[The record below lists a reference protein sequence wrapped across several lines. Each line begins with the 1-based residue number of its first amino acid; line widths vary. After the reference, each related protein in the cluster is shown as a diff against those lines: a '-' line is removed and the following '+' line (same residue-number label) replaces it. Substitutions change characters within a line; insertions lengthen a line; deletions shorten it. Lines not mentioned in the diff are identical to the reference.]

1 MTNKNIISFL
11 FFIFLSSIIR
21 AEIITFDSHID
32 IPFDFME
39 NPNHDPGDNSDMQ
52 VDIPKMQKGGM
63 DAGFF
68 VVYVPQGPLNEAGF
82 KNAKKLAEKKFKA
95 IVNMT
100 RSYSSKITLALS
112 PKDIYRAKENNLL
125 SAAIGIENGY
135 TIGEDISLL
144 DYYYSL
150 GARYMTL
157 AHIGHNQISDSSIPS
172 KRLNNSEKMHNGI
185 SPFGRKVIKR
195 MNNIGM
201 MVDISHI
208 SEEAAFEAIQL
219 SRSPVIASHSCAK
232 SIADHPRNLSDDLIL
247 ALASKGG
254 VIQVV
259 AFPNYVK
266 VDNSRFFAI
275 MELGKEV
282 AKIYGDRNFIPSMHA
297 IKDEYTEGMKEINKR
312 YPLPSVDDLIDHIDY
327 IVELVGIDYVGISS
341 DFGGGGILEGWID
354 ASQTNFVTER
364 LRKRGYSENDIK
376 KIWGENILRVWREV
390 EDISNLN

>member
-1 MTNKNIISFL
+1 MTNKNIVLFL
-11 FFIFLSSIIR
+11 FFIFLSGIIR

-39 NPNHDPGDNSDMQ
+39 NPKHDPGDNSDMQ

-82 KNAKKLAEKKFKA
+82 KNAKELAEKKFKA

-135 TIGEDISLL
+135 TIGKDISLL

-275 MELGKEV
+275 MDLGKEV

>member
-1 MTNKNIISFL
+1 M
-11 FFIFLSSIIR
+11 SSIIR

-39 NPNHDPGDNSDMQ
+39 NPKHDPGDNSDMQ

-82 KNAKKLAEKKFKA
+82 KNAKELAEKKFKA

-185 SPFGRKVIKR
+185 SSFGRKVIKR

-275 MELGKEV
+275 MDLGKEV

>member
-39 NPNHDPGDNSDMQ
+39 NSKHDPGDNSDMQ

-63 DAGFF
+63 DAAFF

-82 KNAKKLAEKKFKA
+82 KNAKELAEKKFKA

-135 TIGEDISLL
+135 TIGEDISLI

-185 SPFGRKVIKR
+185 SSFGRKVIKR

>member
-39 NPNHDPGDNSDMQ
+39 NSKHDPGDNSDMQ

-82 KNAKKLAEKKFKA
+82 KNAKELAEKKFKA

-185 SPFGRKVIKR
+185 SSFGRKVIKR

-282 AKIYGDRNFIPSMHA
+282 AKIYGNRNFIPSMHA

>member
-1 MTNKNIISFL
+1 MTNKNIILFL
-11 FFIFLSSIIR
+11 FFIFLSGIIR

-39 NPNHDPGDNSDMQ
+39 NPKHDPGDNSDMQ

-82 KNAKKLAEKKFKA
+82 KNAKELAEKKFKA

-185 SPFGRKVIKR
+185 SSFGRKVIKR

-219 SRSPVIASHSCAK
+219 SSSPVIASHSCAK

>member
-82 KNAKKLAEKKFKA
+82 KNAKELAEKKFKA

-100 RSYSSKITLALS
+100 KSYSSKITLALS

-185 SPFGRKVIKR
+185 SSFGRKVIKR

-219 SRSPVIASHSCAK
+219 SRSPVIASHSCVK

>member
-39 NPNHDPGDNSDMQ
+39 NSKHDPGDNSDMQ

-185 SPFGRKVIKR
+185 SSFGRKVIKR

>member
-11 FFIFLSSIIR
+11 IFIFLSGIIR

-39 NPNHDPGDNSDMQ
+39 NSKHDPGDNSDMQ

-82 KNAKKLAEKKFKA
+82 KNAKELAEKKFKA

-135 TIGEDISLL
+135 SIGEDISLL

-208 SEEAAFEAIQL
+208 SEEAAFEAIEL

-297 IKDEYTEGMKEINKR
+297 IKDEYIEGMKEINKR

-354 ASQTNFVTER
+354 ASQTNYVTER

>member
-39 NPNHDPGDNSDMQ
+39 NSKHDPGDNSDMQ

-82 KNAKKLAEKKFKA
+82 KNAKELAEKKFKA

-100 RSYSSKITLALS
+100 KSYSSKITLALS

-297 IKDEYTEGMKEINKR
+297 IKDEYIEGMKEINKR

-354 ASQTNFVTER
+354 ASQTNYVTER

>member
-39 NPNHDPGDNSDMQ
+39 NSKHDPGDNSDMQ

-82 KNAKKLAEKKFKA
+82 KNAKELAEKKFKA

-135 TIGEDISLL
+135 TIGEDISLI

-208 SEEAAFEAIQL
+208 SEEAAFEAIEL

-354 ASQTNFVTER
+354 ASQTNYVTER

>member
-39 NPNHDPGDNSDMQ
+39 NPKHDPGDNSDMQ

-135 TIGEDISLL
+135 TIGVDISLL

-185 SPFGRKVIKR
+185 SSFGRKVIKR

-266 VDNSRFFAI
+266 VDNSRFFSI

>member
-1 MTNKNIISFL
+1 MTNKNIILFL
-11 FFIFLSSIIR
+11 FFIFLSGIIR

-39 NPNHDPGDNSDMQ
+39 NPKHDPGNNSDMQ

-63 DAGFF
+63 DGGFF

-82 KNAKKLAEKKFKA
+82 KNAKELAEKKFKA

-125 SAAIGIENGY
+125 SAAIVIENGY

-185 SPFGRKVIKR
+185 SSFGRKVIKR

-282 AKIYGDRNFIPSMHA
+282 AKIYGDRSFIPSMHA
-297 IKDEYTEGMKEINKR
+297 IKDEYIEGMQEINKR

>member
-39 NPNHDPGDNSDMQ
+39 NPKHDPGDNSDMQ

-82 KNAKKLAEKKFKA
+82 KNAKELAEKKFKA

-135 TIGEDISLL
+135 TIGKDISLL

-219 SRSPVIASHSCAK
+219 SSSPVIASHSCAK

-275 MELGKEV
+275 MDLGKEV

>member
-11 FFIFLSSIIR
+11 FFIFLSNIIR

-82 KNAKKLAEKKFKA
+82 KNAKELAEKKFKA

-135 TIGEDISLL
+135 TIGEDISLI

-185 SPFGRKVIKR
+185 SSFGRKVIKR

-201 MVDISHI
+201 IVDISHI

>member
-39 NPNHDPGDNSDMQ
+39 NSKHDPGDNSDMQ

-135 TIGEDISLL
+135 TIGEDISLI

-185 SPFGRKVIKR
+185 SSFGRKVIKR

>member
-39 NPNHDPGDNSDMQ
+39 NSKHDPGDNSDMQ

-135 TIGEDISLL
+135 TIGEDISLI

-185 SPFGRKVIKR
+185 SSFGRKVIKR

-266 VDNSRFFAI
+266 VDNSRFFSI

>member
-1 MTNKNIISFL
+1 
-11 FFIFLSSIIR
+11 
-21 AEIITFDSHID
+21 
-32 IPFDFME
+32 ME
-39 NPNHDPGDNSDMQ
+39 NPKHDPGDNSDMQ

-82 KNAKKLAEKKFKA
+82 KNAKELAEKKFKA

-135 TIGEDISLL
+135 TIGKDISLL

-219 SRSPVIASHSCAK
+219 SSSPVIASHSCAK

-275 MELGKEV
+275 MDLGKEV

>member
-39 NPNHDPGDNSDMQ
+39 NSKHDPGDNSDMQ

-63 DAGFF
+63 DGGFF

-82 KNAKKLAEKKFKA
+82 KNAKELAEKKFKA

-100 RSYSSKITLALS
+100 KSYSSKITLALS

-185 SPFGRKVIKR
+185 SSFGRKVIKR